1 MYRSGR
7 GRLIHYEDGWL
18 DTARRRHISHQE
30 KQNYWLNHHMSNI
43 YFEIKHWKSI
53 ERPHRCCVWRG
64 GKLGNLHKLLSTGTS
79 SWPWTGPKESVT
91 EGPLGNHTPAVGLW
105 GPGYKIPW
113 PPWTF
118 KLAGK
123 TCLGLKQRQSLNLH
137 GVQWVL
143 QCMVQQQLNTTIG
156 TYSPGLSILLWG
168 IIAPDDCWVG
178 REQDCLSLGTR
189 IYVPPCPFQYHLLCH
204 SHRRVPTAK
213 PPFLYLSV
221 LLVACE

>member
-79 SWPWTGPKESVT
+79 SWPWTGPKESMT
-91 EGPLGNHTPAVGLW
+91 EGPPGNHTPAVGLW
-105 GPGYKIPW
+105 GPGYKRSHDPHGHLNW
-113 PPWTF
+113 QGRPAWGSNRGRAWTYMESNGF
-118 KLAGK
+118 CNAWYN
-123 TCLGLKQRQSLNLH
+123 S
-137 GVQWVL
+137 
-143 QCMVQQQLNTTIG
+143 
-156 TYSPGLSILLWG
+156 S
-168 IIAPDDCWVG
+168 
-178 REQDCLSLGTR
+178 
-189 IYVPPCPFQYHLLCH
+189 
-204 SHRRVPTAK
+204 
-213 PPFLYLSV
+213 
-221 LLVACE
+221 